1 MRYFALLLGLFS
13 LTQVAVPAQEP
24 QTRAVF
30 SSRSE
35 LVALHVSV
43 VDRRADFVSGLPREA
58 FIVFEDGQ
66 EQKIAL
72 FENAD
77 TPVTVGLIIDNSG
90 SMTRTRDTVIDAG
103 ITFSQASH
111 PADEMFVVHFNE
123 RVWPGLAPP
132 ENFTTDREHL
142 RLALQRSTAR
152 GQTALFDALLGG
164 LTRLEGGRHQKKAL
178 VVISDGGDNASR
190 TRFEDVLARA
200 LRMDALIYS
209 VGLYDQYDRDANPD
223 LLRKLARST
232 GAEAFFPRR
241 SSDVGPILDRIAREL
256 RSGYTIGYVP
266 TISLTRPGYRR
277 IEVEVRAPD
286 GRKLSARARAGYTAG
301 PHSSGDGSK

>member
-1 MRYFALLLGLFS
+1 MRFIALLFGLLS
-13 LTQVAVPAQEP
+13 LTQAAVRAQET

-43 VDRRADFVSGLPREA
+43 VDRKADFVAGLPREA
-58 FIVFEDGQ
+58 FIVYEDGK
-66 EQKIAL
+66 EQKIAF
-72 FENAD
+72 FENSD
-77 TPVTVGLIIDNSG
+77 TPVTAGLIIDNSG
-90 SMTRTRDTVIDAG
+90 SMTRTREAVIDAG
-103 ITFSQASH
+103 IAFSQASH
-111 PADEMFVVHFNE
+111 PAAEMFVVHFNE
-123 RVWPGLAPP
+123 RVWPGLVPP

-142 RLALQRSTAR
+142 RLALLRSTAR
-152 GQTALFDALLGG
+152 GQTALFDALLTG
-164 LTRLEGGRHQKKAL
+164 LTRLEGGRHQKKVL

-241 SSDVGPILDRIAREL
+241 PSDVGPILDRIAREL

-266 TISLTRPGYRR
+266 TVSLTRAGYRT

-286 GRKLSARARAGYTAG
+286 GRKLNARARSGYAAG